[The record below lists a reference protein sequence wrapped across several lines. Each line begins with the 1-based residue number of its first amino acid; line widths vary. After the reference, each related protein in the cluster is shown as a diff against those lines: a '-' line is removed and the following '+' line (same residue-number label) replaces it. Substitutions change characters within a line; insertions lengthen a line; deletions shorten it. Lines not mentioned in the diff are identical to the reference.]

1 MQWNEIQPAPVILI
15 KSEEP
20 VFADRAWE
28 LLKRQLR
35 ERNPH
40 TEFVRLDAAAYQP
53 GQFLALTSPS
63 LFGEPKCLYVPAL
76 ESLDAHL
83 QEDLSTYLDS
93 PEPDVVVLLR
103 HNGGARG
110 KKILEILSSQAVPTI
125 TVPKVKTAADKATAV
140 GDVVR
145 AHRRQ
150 MSADAVGALVDALGS
165 DVRELLAAVSQ
176 LLADVQGRIEEHH
189 VHTYFAGRLEATG
202 FNVADALVAGQT
214 ARAVGLARHAMATGT
229 SPVAVVSALAFSLRQ
244 MAQVLGSR
252 SSKLGVKVQM
262 APWQMDRAKR
272 SVRNWSAAGIG
283 RAIELVAAADAEV
296 KGGSRDASF
305 ALERAIIRIGQ
316 VRKGS

>member
-1 MQWNEIQPAPVILI
+1 M

-28 LLKRQLR
+28 LLRKQLR
-35 ERNPH
+35 ECNPH
-40 TEFVRLDAAAYQP
+40 TEFVRLDAATYQP
-53 GQFLALTSPS
+53 GEFLALASPS
-63 LFGEPKCLYVPAL
+63 LFSEPKCLYVPAL
-76 ESLDAHL
+76 ESLDTHL

-93 PEPDVVVLLR
+93 PEADVVVLLR

-110 KKILEILSSQAVPTI
+110 KKILEILSSQGVPTI

-214 ARAVGLARHAMATGT
+214 ARAVELARHAMATGT
-229 SPVAVVSALAFSLRQ
+229 SPVAIVSALAFSLRQ

-252 SSKLGVKVQM
+252 SSTLGVKVQM

-272 SVRNWSAAGIG
+272 SVRNWSAVGIG

-316 VRKGS
+316 VRKGISTGHLNSGHRVT